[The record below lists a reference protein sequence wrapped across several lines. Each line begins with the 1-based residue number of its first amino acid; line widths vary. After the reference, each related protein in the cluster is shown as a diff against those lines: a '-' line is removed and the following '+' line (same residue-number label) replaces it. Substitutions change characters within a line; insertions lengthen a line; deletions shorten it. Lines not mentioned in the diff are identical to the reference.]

1 MKRLLLIVLVFG
13 IWFPALVNAD
23 VPEYKVL
30 KATEKIVIDGIL
42 DEKDWETAQA
52 VGDFVFPWLKE
63 GEKEQTEVKILWDDT
78 FLYVSF
84 KCQDKHVWAEYFD
97 TNSNTCLD
105 DCVEIFWDPNPE
117 DPRRK
122 YNMFEMN
129 CVGNVLSVYVG
140 SGESIKQRVSRI
152 MVPHIAQ
159 SIQGTLN
166 NDDDIDTGWILEIAI
181 RFSDYPELFKKA
193 LPVNGDYWRV
203 GLNRCGGKTNQQ
215 YSQWSPTQSDN
226 PNFHA
231 PEDFGKII
239 FSDKPVR

>member
-1 MKRLLLIVLVFG
+1 MKRLLLIALVFA
-13 IWFPALVNAD
+13 ILFPELLQAD
-23 VPEYKVL
+23 VPEYTVL

-42 DEKDWETAQA
+42 DEKDWETAKS
-52 VGDFVFPWLKE
+52 VGNFVFPWLKK
-63 GEKEQTEVKILWDDT
+63 GEKEQTEVKMLWDDT

-84 KCQDKHVWAEYFD
+84 KCQDKHIWAEHFD
-97 TNSNTCLD
+97 TNSDTCLD

-140 SGESIKQRVSRI
+140 SGESIKHRVSRI

-166 NDDDIDTGWILEIAI
+166 NDEDIDTGWLLEIAI
-181 RFSDYPELFKKA
+181 RFSDYPELSK
-193 LPVNGDYWRV
+193 LTSPVTGDFWRV
-203 GLNRCGGKTNQQ
+203 GLNRCGGKTNEQ

-231 PEDFGKII
+231 PDDFGKII
-239 FSDKPVR
+239 FIDKPVR

>member
-1 MKRLLLIVLVFG
+1 MKRLWLIALVFA
-13 IWFPALVNAD
+13 ILFPELLQAD
-23 VPEYKVL
+23 VPEYSVL
-30 KATEKIVIDGIL
+30 KTTEKIVIDGIL
-42 DEKDWETAQA
+42 DEKDWETAKPA
-52 VGDFVFPWLKE
+52 GNFVFPWLRK
-63 GEKEQTEVKILWDDT
+63 GEKEQTEVKMLWDDT

-84 KCQDKHVWAEYFD
+84 KCQDKHIWAEHFD
-97 TNSNTCLD
+97 TNSDTCLD

-166 NDDDIDTGWILEIAI
+166 NDEDIDTGWLLEIAI
-181 RFSDYPELFKKA
+181 RFSDYPELSKLTA
-193 LPVNGDYWRV
+193 PVHRDYWRV
-203 GLNRCGGKTNQQ
+203 GLNRCGGKTNDQ

-231 PEDFGKII
+231 PKDFGKII
-239 FSDKPVR
+239 FNDKPVR